1 MENIEKRFLT
11 VGELAGKA
19 GITVRTLQYYDRI
32 GLLKS
37 TLSEGG
43 RRMYTCDDI
52 LKLQQILFLKSFGF
66 PLEEISNKILNY
78 KTSADLEKIFTEQS
92 KILHEQISN
101 MNKTVNMLD
110 IIIEEIRTGKDISFE
125 RLIAIIESMSQ
136 GNPYTFFIRY
146 FGDEQLNSVAKRF
159 SSKEESQQY
168 IESMKELFTQ
178 LNTLYKKDADP
189 AGKEGQEL
197 AARWWTTVCRFTGG
211 DSSLMKTLLS
221 VGKDIDNWPEGT
233 ENIKDAIEHFLTKA
247 FSVYFKNNNIKI
259 PEMEVRNN
267 E

>member
-43 RRMYTCDDI
+43 RRMYTRDDI

-92 KILHEQISN
+92 KIMHEQINN

-110 IIIEEIRTGKDISFE
+110 IIIEEIRTGKSINFE

-159 SSKEESQQY
+159 SLKEESQKY
-168 IESMKELFTQ
+168 IESMNELFTQ
-178 LNTLYKKDADP
+178 LNTLYKKVP
-189 AGKEGQEL
+189 TRQVK
-197 AARWWTTVCRFTGG
+197 RVR
-211 DSSLMKTLLS
+211 SL
-221 VGKDIDNWPEGT
+221 
-233 ENIKDAIEHFLTKA
+233 
-247 FSVYFKNNNIKI
+247 
-259 PEMEVRNN
+259 
-267 E
+267 